1 MGSIALDNGESVYI
15 HDGTGSAD
23 PVAISAAEG
32 SSVANL
38 MKNRERFDY
47 TWANSTERTGQT
59 GMVQGSRGYQ
69 EDTKSEYLYDSSAWR
84 LALPYAEY
92 TASVS
97 PVANSTL
104 TLVGTFSID
113 STNSTD
119 STMASPQTSGILRF
133 ANPGIYSISSYTK
146 LRDSGDTTTDSVT
159 SRTFLDL
166 SIPPTFNNIIQR
178 MSIVVG
184 EDSGSLSMPTL
195 RVPSSNYDIQFVV
208 FKNTAI
214 TTTLVKTR
222 IRVARL
228 A

>member
-47 TWANSTERTGQT
+47 TCADSTERTGQT

-69 EDTKSEYLYDSSAWR
+69 EDTRTEYIYDSSAWR
-84 LALPYAEY
+84 LAVPYAEY
-92 TASVS
+92 TASIS
-97 PVANSTL
+97 SAAESTL
-104 TLVGTFSID
+104 LLAGNFSVD

-119 STMASPQTSGILRF
+119 TTMVTLPSSGAINIVR
-133 ANPGIYSISSYTK
+133 PGIYSISSFTR
-146 LRDSGDTTTDSVT
+146 LRVPDDSGPDPAT
-159 SRTFLDL
+159 SRSFVEI
-166 SIPPTFNNIIQR
+166 SIPPGYENILQR
-178 MSIVVG
+178 QPIPTL
-184 EDSGSLSMPTL
+184 EDSGSLALPTL
-195 RVPSSNYDIQFVV
+195 RVTAANSVYQFVV
-208 FKNTAI
+208 FKQTGDTN
-214 TTTLVKTR
+214 TLVKTR
-222 IRVARL
+222 IRIARL